1 MVDFDRYELSPDLV
15 TETRHDPEDVD
26 VSVPFRTAQPVAKPS
41 MATKLNCPV
50 PEPPEAVNVSG
61 IPNVVLVLVK
71 DIDACS
77 SPKILNE

>member
-1 MVDFDRYELSPDLV
+1 VVDLDRYELSLALV

-26 VSVPFRTAQPVAKPS
+26 VSVPFCTEQPVAKPS

-61 IPNVVLVLVK
+61 VPNTVLVLVK
-71 DIDACS
+71 EIDACS